1 MVGIV
6 LVTHG
11 GIARE
16 MLLATQ
22 AIVGP
27 VEAMVA
33 VSSDADETGD
43 VRDRIKA
50 AIEATESGDGVLLVT
65 DMFGGTPANVA
76 LSFLSEKMIEVV
88 TGANLPMILKLATG
102 RGDRTLA
109 DLAGFIRE
117 YGQKNISVASHL
129 LQEPKR

>member
-27 VEAMVA
+27 VEGMVA

-50 AIEATESGDGVLLVT
+50 AIEATETGDGVLLVT

-109 DLAGFIRE
+109 DLADFIRE

>member
-11 GIARE
+11 RIAEE
-16 MLLATQ
+16 MLAATQ

-27 VEAMVA
+27 VEAMWA
-33 VSSDADETGD
+33 VSSDTDETGD
-43 VRDRIKA
+43 VRDRIKT
-50 AIEATESGDGVLLVT
+50 AIEATDSGDGVLLVT

-76 LSFLSEKMIEVV
+76 LSFLGEKNVEVV

-102 RGDRTLA
+102 RQDRKLT

-117 YGQKNISVASHL
+117 YGQKNISVASAL

>member
-22 AIVGP
+22 SIVGP

-33 VSSDADETGD
+33 VSSDADEAGD

-50 AIEATESGDGVLLVT
+50 AIESTDTGDGVLLVT

-76 LSFLSEKMIEVV
+76 LSFLNEKTIEVV
-88 TGANLPMILKLATG
+88 TGANLPMIVKLATG
-102 RGDRTLA
+102 RGDRSLA
-109 DLAGFIRE
+109 DLAAFIGE
-117 YGQKNISVASHL
+117 YGQKNISVASAL

>member
-6 LVTHG
+6 IVTHG

-16 MLLATQ
+16 MLAATKS
-22 AIVGP
+22 IVGQ
-27 VEAMVA
+27 VEQMEA

-43 VRDRIKA
+43 VRERIRT
-50 AIEATESGDGVLLVT
+50 AIEAAEKGDGVLIVT

-76 LSFLSEKMIEVV
+76 LSFLNEKRIEVV
-88 TGANLPMILKLATG
+88 TGANLPMVVKLATG
-102 RGDRTLA
+102 RESRSLA
-109 DLAGFIRE
+109 DLATFIRE
-117 YGQKNISVASHL
+117 YGQKNISVASSL

>member
-1 MVGIV
+1 MVGVV

-16 MLLATQ
+16 MLAATRS
-22 AIVGP
+22 IVGP
-27 VEAMVA
+27 VEQIEA
-33 VSSDADETGD
+33 VSTDMEETD
-43 VRDRIKA
+43 DIRERIAK
-50 AIEATESGDGVLLVT
+50 AIEATETGDGVLLVT

-76 LSFLSEKMIEVV
+76 LSFLSEKKIEVV

-102 RGDRTLA
+102 RGDRPLA
-109 DLAGFIRE
+109 DLATFIRE
-117 YGQKNISVASHL
+117 YGQKNITAASSL